1 MAMQLAARSKN
12 PLATAVAVSLLMT
25 CLLVLA
31 AHVSAASLRPTD
43 ADVYSA
49 CFEVMGCNN
58 VGCAIRC
65 EHLGHNPA
73 GSVCRSKDTSLYCC
87 CGQDNP
93 PSSPSATLIV

>member
-1 MAMQLAARSKN
+1 MAMQLAARSKK
-12 PLATAVAVSLLMT
+12 PLAAAVAVSLLMT

-31 AHVSAASLRPTD
+31 ADISRPTD

-49 CFEVMGCNN
+49 CFEVTGCNN

-65 EHLGHNPA
+65 EHQGHNPA
-73 GSVCRSKDTSLYCC
+73 GSVCRRKDTALYCC

-93 PSSPSATLIV
+93 PLIV